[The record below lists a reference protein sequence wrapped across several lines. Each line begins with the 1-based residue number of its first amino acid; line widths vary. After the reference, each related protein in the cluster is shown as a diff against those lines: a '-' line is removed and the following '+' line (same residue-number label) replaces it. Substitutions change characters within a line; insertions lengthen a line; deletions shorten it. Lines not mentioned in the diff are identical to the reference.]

1 MGSNHH
7 NPPATC
13 RSWQDVNEQ
22 MRQWYDSAESVA
34 FAYIEAPTASGKSTR
49 LVNDLGRIAA
59 TSANKTTRALYSTST
74 VSEMARIQQWHA
86 RQRNDADNDPKIEI
100 VADPTEMV
108 GKVVPDEA
116 ACQLVIFDLD
126 EDWGMEFTVAMLRL
140 ASVLPTKGMLRIVWL
155 ASVAF
160 SDELKRAMRL
170 FNEYNGSAITTLQL
184 VYATRK
190 FSLETI
196 KWESYEGEE
205 WTDESTRQ
213 ITTKVIADHMLQLR
227 SAADYQSEVVLF
239 GSDEGNVNDM
249 KRAID
254 ARIHSHVRG
263 FMMSPDSIRV
273 TRQRMAKGFEPS
285 LGMRHIIL
293 QDAENTIIW
302 DEQYLQS
309 VLHRTSPPGSV
320 HKAQAACAFVHD
332 ARNVTVHA
340 LLSPRAILNQKPR
353 RRFEEEHLAS
363 FLLVALSTEGM
374 TLQRAQRAFASNGRI
389 WNPAIKRLLILGYL
403 HKTVDSPV
411 NYRVDADASTA
422 TVGLIQLTGWHL
434 SAAHFLSSIT
444 GLVPANVRLVMCEM
458 AAINQAFHEGDAL
471 FSYDLERHKDEVLR
485 GEPIEEEIAGLRDEV
500 DHTFQTL
507 FPRGAFWAAVG
518 LYRAA
523 KTAMGKEPA
532 PVWMSRGKRISIS
545 ERAVQLVALRSNEML
560 RGVNARLGSSSGLA
574 DEELRPRDVVF
585 IDRHFFRAWVH
596 RLVLVNDLL
605 NDLGELDN
613 DPDMCLAW
621 SSHSISLVPGEPQG
635 LFFFDATRQ
644 AEGGL
649 FCLIGNCLVRSK
661 GQTSL
666 CMPRAFNL
674 PTTKPL
680 LERMNLTID
689 TLSVG

>member
-59 TSANKTTRALYSTST
+59 ISANKTTRALYSTST
-74 VSEMARIQQWHA
+74 VSKMARIQQWHA

-213 ITTKVIADHMLQLR
+213 LTTKVIADHMLQLR

-254 ARIHSHVRG
+254 ARIHSH
-263 FMMSPDSIRV
+263 D
-273 TRQRMAKGFEPS
+273 T
-285 LGMRHIIL
+285 
-293 QDAENTIIW
+293 ENTIIW

-320 HKAQAACAFVHD
+320 HKAQAACAFAHD

-389 WNPAIKRLLILGYL
+389 WNPAIKRLQILGYL
-403 HKTVDSPV
+403 HETVDSPV
-411 NYRVDADASTA
+411 NYRVDASASTA
-422 TVGLIQLTGWHL
+422 TVGLIHLTGWHL

-444 GLVPANVRLVMCEM
+444 GLVPANARLVMCEM
-458 AAINQAFHEGDAL
+458 AAMNQAFHQGDAL

-485 GEPIEEEIAGLRDEV
+485 GEPIEEEMVGLRDEV

-507 FPRGAFWAAVG
+507 FPRGAFWAAVS

-523 KTAMGKEPA
+523 KTAMEKEPA
-532 PVWMSRGKRISIS
+532 PVWMSRDKRISIS
-545 ERAVQLVALRSNEML
+545 ERAVQLVALRSNVML

-574 DEELRPRDVVF
+574 DEELRPRDMFF
-585 IDRHFFRAWVH
+585 IDRQFFRAWVH
-596 RLVLVNDLL
+596 RLVLVNNLI

-621 SSHSISLVPGEPQG
+621 SSHSMSLVPGEPQG
-635 LFFFDATRQ
+635 LFLFDATRQ

-674 PTTKPL
+674 PTTRPW
-680 LERMNLTID
+680 LEHMNLTID